1 MTSINYNNRCF
12 RSVSNS
18 GSGEVDSATVF
29 HYRQEG
35 DVVWATYAGGAIKQ
49 GVLVATV
56 GANGRLHMR
65 YSHVNQHGDL
75 MTGQCESV
83 PELLENGRLRL
94 HESWQW
100 TSGDRSSGTSVIEEF
115 WQTTDG
121 KPQTTE

>member
-1 MTSINYNNRCF
+1 MNNINYNNRRF

-18 GSGEVDSATVF
+18 GSGEVDGATVF

-56 GANGRLHMR
+56 GENGRLQMR

-75 MTGQCESV
+75 MTGVCESV
-83 PELLENGRLRL
+83 PEMLANGRLCL

-100 TSGDRSSGTSVIEEF
+100 TSGDGSSGTSVIEEF
-115 WQTTDG
+115 
-121 KPQTTE
+121 